1 MGKSGIPVQLTQSV
15 VEYPVGQP
23 VSTSGPMATVLN
35 SVARLVLVHSAPAA
49 LGGFRSKMLTSMHF
63 VLEFVK
69 QTMIAVR
76 PTCVPTS
83 DNLRPSALLVK
94 RALMT
99 TLFLGLI
106 NFSAGCDDA
115 CTALAKQICA
125 CEPNRALQLSCED
138 SIAASSNISL
148 STEESEVCEQ
158 KLDTCTCARLE
169 DKSAED
175 LQACGLAK

>member
-1 MGKSGIPVQLTQSV
+1 
-15 VEYPVGQP
+15 
-23 VSTSGPMATVLN
+23 MATVLN
-35 SVARLVLVHSAPAA
+35 SVARLVLVHWAPAA
-49 LGGFRSKMLTSMHF
+49 LGGSRSKMLTSMPF

-69 QTMIAVR
+69 QTTIAVR

-83 DNLRPSALLVK
+83 DNPRPSAPLVK

-99 TLFLGLI
+99 TLFFGLI
-106 NFSAGCDDA
+106 HLSAGCDDA
-115 CTALAKQICA
+115 CTALAKQICS

-138 SIAASSNISL
+138 SIAASSNINL

-169 DKSAED
+169 DKNAED